1 MKIIL
6 LSGGSGKRLWP
17 MSNDARSKQFLKI
30 LKNQE
35 DEDESMVQ
43 RVYGQLQ
50 RVGLGDSVTIATSAN
65 QVDLIRAQ
73 LGEGVNVVL
82 EPERRDTFPA
92 IALACANLHSVQGVP
107 RHEVVVVIPVDPFVD
122 LAYFRKILEL
132 EPLVK
137 DGGYDMALMGVKPTY
152 PSEKYGYII
161 PQGIG
166 VKEFKEK
173 PDLQGAKALLKEGAL
188 WNCGVFAFQLGY
200 ILDLVEKQGH
210 PSDYEKVYESYGSF
224 HKISFDYEVVEKA
237 DNVAVIEFSGMWK
250 DLGTWNTLTEHIE
263 NNVTGKALCSQSSTN
278 THVIN
283 ELDIPV
289 AVLGIKNAI
298 VAVSPDGI
306 LVSDKHDSS
315 YIKQY
320 ADQFVSRPMYEER
333 RWGSYKVLD
342 YVTKEDGQ
350 KILTKYIKMNTGK
363 NVSYQ
368 IHKKRQEIWTIVS
381 GRGDFLLDGNRQRVE
396 AGQVV
401 MIPKGAKHSIYSI
414 ENLEFIEV
422 QLGEE
427 LIEEDIERLAYEWA
441 DILVYDKEVIDGR

>member
-1 MKIIL
+1 
-6 LSGGSGKRLWP
+6 
-17 MSNDARSKQFLKI
+17 
-30 LKNQE
+30 
-35 DEDESMVQ
+35 
-43 RVYGQLQ
+43 
-50 RVGLGDSVTIATSAN
+50 
-65 QVDLIRAQ
+65 
-73 LGEGVNVVL
+73 
-82 EPERRDTFPA
+82 
-92 IALACANLHSVQGVP
+92 
-107 RHEVVVVIPVDPFVD
+107 
-122 LAYFRKILEL
+122 
-132 EPLVK
+132 
-137 DGGYDMALMGVKPTY
+137 
-152 PSEKYGYII
+152 
-161 PQGIG
+161 
-166 VKEFKEK
+166 
-173 PDLQGAKALLKEGAL
+173 
-188 WNCGVFAFQLGY
+188 
-200 ILDLVEKQGH
+200 
-210 PSDYEKVYESYGSF
+210 ESYGSF